1 MSEKYPPQRSNK
13 NYRYNNSNGN
23 SSGSSGSSNPN
34 HTNSSNKYTAPN
46 GADVNS
52 GGNST
57 NYIYRSNYTGNN
69 NSRYKNDPSL
79 PNESRFEG
87 RPNNRMNRGNKVN
100 FNYQSDRNGND
111 RNGGGLN
118 MNRNYNNSGVPP
130 PSERSEHA
138 SDSVYVPVAV
148 PVAVPV
154 SVDITQNSVVVNTP
168 VEVDTSA
175 PPKEFDKWEDLE
187 GILNEDIMRGVY
199 SYGFDSPSVIQRKAL
214 LTMFDRRDIIA
225 QAQSGTGKTG
235 VFTIG
240 VLQNINP
247 ELNKTQGLIMAPT
260 RELAK
265 QIYEVISSIGSV
277 NKNIKYHLLIGGTS
291 TDDDAFELK
300 NNTPHIIVGCPGRIY
315 DMMRRNNIIAKD
327 ISILVLDEAD
337 EMLSIGFK
345 EQVYNIFQ
353 YLNNNVQVGLFS
365 ATLPVE
371 LQTLTDKFMRNPVR
385 ILVKSELLTLEGIKQ
400 YYVALNDDSQK
411 YATLKDIFNIISMSQ
426 CIIYCNS
433 IKRVMD
439 LTEAMQNDGFPVCCI
454 HSNMEK
460 SKRDEAYSE
469 FKAGKYRVLISS
481 DITSRGIDVQQVR
494 TVLNFDLPKCV
505 FKYLHRI
512 GRSGRW
518 GRKGTAINFVTRW
531 DMKTMKEIERHYHTI
546 VDELPSNIAID

>member
-1 MSEKYPPQRSNK
+1 MSEKYPQRNSK
-13 NYRYNNSNGN
+13 NYRYNHG
-23 SSGSSGSSNPN
+23 SNPN
-34 HTNSSNKYTAPN
+34 HSQTQNQGGKFNAPS
-46 GADVNS
+46 GADGNGS
-52 GGNST
+52 GADGNG
-57 NYIYRSNYTGNN
+57 NAYRSNYTGYN
-69 NSRYKNDPSL
+69 NSRYRNESSL

-87 RPNNRMNRGNKVN
+87 RPNGRMNRGNKVN
-100 FNYQSDRNGND
+100 FNQQNDGNTGG
-111 RNGGGLN
+111 NSGGLN
-118 MNRNYNNSGVPP
+118 MNRNYNNSGAPHP
-130 PSERSEHA
+130 TTETPEYA
-138 SDSVYVPVAV
+138 PVDA
-148 PVAVPV
+148 
-154 SVDITQNSVVVNTP
+154 NKKSVVETP
-168 VEVDTSA
+168 PTTEQDTSA

-199 SYGFDSPSVIQRKAL
+199 SYGFDSPSLIQRKAL

-300 NNTPHIIVGCPGRIY
+300 NNTPHIIVGCPGRVY
-315 DMMRRNNIIAKD
+315 DMMRRNNIVAKD

-353 YLNNNVQVGLFS
+353 YLNNDVQVGLFS
-365 ATLPVE
+365 ATLPIE
-371 LQTLTDKFMRNPVR
+371 LQALTDKFMRNPVR
-385 ILVKSELLTLEGIKQ
+385 ILVKSEMLTLEGIKQ
-400 YYVALNDDSQK
+400 YYVALNDDSHK

-460 SKRDEAYSE
+460 SKRDESYSE
-469 FKAGKYRVLISS
+469 FKAGKHRVLISS
-481 DITSRGIDVQQVR
+481 DVTSRGIDVQQVR